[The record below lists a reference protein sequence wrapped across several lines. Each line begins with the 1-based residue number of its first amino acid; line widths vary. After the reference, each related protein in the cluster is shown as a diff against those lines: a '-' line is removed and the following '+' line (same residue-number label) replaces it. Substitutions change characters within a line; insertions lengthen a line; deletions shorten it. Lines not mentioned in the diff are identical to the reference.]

1 MSLRALLAG
10 LVLLASCSAP
20 PAPGPLS
27 SGVPT
32 ADGAPGTADPRGQVR
47 VAYAQVPSAWVVAE
61 GDDPAATDLAALW
74 GLPLY
79 RIGPRG
85 HLRPALVAEAD
96 VATTEDG
103 TVVDLQLRPGRWS
116 DGRPVV
122 AEDVVA
128 TLRGLRDGAR
138 AAELAP
144 LKAVTAPGPRH
155 VRLRF
160 DRPYARWPY
169 LLADTG
175 GVLPAHVL
183 ERSGLGAYEDDV
195 PVAGG
200 WFRLREQEPGR
211 HATFV
216 AHTGGPLGPPA
227 LERLTVLFVPDYET
241 ALGLLEDGEVEATVG
256 HLALNPEGRAGRI
269 EDVTGGAP
277 LGGTWV
283 GIAWRRGGPM
293 GGGQRAPAR
302 RAVDRAV
309 DTSHLV
315 EGLLDGIGEEA
326 SSPVPG
332 IPGPPTPPARVPPPG
347 GLVLVAPDWHE
358 VLGPTSRALRTGV
371 RGAGGSLEVVW
382 RDTPSFVAAARSERD
397 GALRVYRD
405 SPRPSLVPHLG
416 AGEPA
421 LTADATTTG
430 RDQPALEAAAR
441 LRLTSPLYRV
451 GVAHAWRTSAVS
463 LRPSSWPG
471 VGLWDAGRWQRQEGR
486 GGA

>member
-1 MSLRALLAG
+1 MTLRSLLAG
-10 LVLLASCSAP
+10 LVLLAACSAP
-20 PAPGPLS
+20 PAPAPRS

-32 ADGAPGTADPRGQVR
+32 DGGTPSPVQPRGQVR
-47 VAYAQVPSAWVVAE
+47 VAYAQVPSGWVVAG

-79 RIGPRG
+79 RIGPAG
-85 HLRPALVAEAD
+85 HLRPALVAGAE
-96 VATTEDG
+96 VATRDG
-103 TVVDLQLRPGRWS
+103 RTVVDLQLRPGRWS

-122 AEDVVA
+122 AGDVVA
-128 TLRGLRDGAR
+128 TLRRLRDGPR

-144 LKAVTAPGPRH
+144 LKAMSAPGPHR

-160 DRPYARWPY
+160 DRPYARWPF

-183 ERSGLGAYEDDV
+183 ERSGLGAYEGDI
-195 PVAGG
+195 PVTGG

-216 AHTGGPLGPPA
+216 AHTDGPLGPPG
-227 LERLTVLFVPDYET
+227 LERLSVLFVPDYET
-241 ALGLLEDGEVEATVG
+241 ALGLLEDGEVEVTLG
-256 HLALNPEGRAGRI
+256 HLAPNPEGRAGRI
-269 EDVTGGAP
+269 EGVTGGAP

-283 GIAWRRGGPM
+283 GIAWRRDGAM
-293 GGGQRAPAR
+293 GTGDRAGAR
-302 RAVDRAV
+302 RAVDAAV
-309 DTSHLV
+309 DVSELV
-315 EGLLDGIGEEA
+315 EGLLGGIGEAA

-332 IPGPPTPPARVPPPG
+332 VPGPRTPPTQVPPPG
-347 GLVLVAPDWHE
+347 GLVLVAPHWHE
-358 VLGPTSRALRTGV
+358 VLGPTARTLRADL

-382 RDTPSFVAAARSERD
+382 RDTPSFVAAARGERD

-421 LTADATTTG
+421 LSADATATG
-430 RDQPALEAAAR
+430 RDLPALRAVAR
-441 LRLTSPLYRV
+441 VRLTSPLYRI

-471 VGLWDAGRWQRQEGR
+471 LGLWDVGRWQRR
-486 GGA
+486 DARDGA